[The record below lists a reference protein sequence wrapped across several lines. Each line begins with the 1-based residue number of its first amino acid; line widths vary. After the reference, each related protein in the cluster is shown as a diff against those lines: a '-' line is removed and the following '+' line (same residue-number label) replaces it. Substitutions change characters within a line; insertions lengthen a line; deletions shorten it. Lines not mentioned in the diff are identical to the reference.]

1 MSIESSMPRSYA
13 NRTRTRNLHCHDIFL
28 YKRLLKRKKLVKS
41 WHRICLA
48 VSSTPPFLN
57 KNYLIVIVYLRS
69 NFNILFRQHYLIRN
83 IIKQTPSFFVFWS
96 VRRVT
101 HINFSLLF
109 SLFIILEPMQNHD
122 RERNV

>member
-1 MSIESSMPRSYA
+1 MSVESSMPRSYA

-28 YKRLLKRKKLVKS
+28 YNRLLKRKKCVNP
-41 WHRICLA
+41 WYRISLA
-48 VSSTPPFLN
+48 VSSTPLFLN

-69 NFNILFRQHYLIRN
+69 NFNIFRQDYLIRN
-83 IIKQTPSFFVFWS
+83 IIKQTPSFFFFWS

-101 HINFSLLF
+101 QISFSLLF

-122 RERNV
+122 RARNV